1 MIELSRFA
9 PLAGG
14 FGLLIALAVYFYL
27 RRQAGGNERMQEISG
42 LIEEGAMAFLRR
54 QYLALTPV
62 VILVAALLAATVG
75 WRIAAAYIAGGICSI
90 GAGFIGMKAA
100 TKTNVRTTEAA
111 RAGGIGPALRMAFA
125 GGSVMGLAVAS
136 LGLLGLGVLVNLLL
150 DVRTT
155 DPISTARFHL
165 FSEIISGFAMG
176 ASSIAL
182 FARVGGGIYTKA
194 ADVGAD
200 LVGKVEAGIPEDDP
214 RNPATIADN
223 VGDNVGDVAGMGAD
237 IFESY
242 VDATVATIALAA
254 ISPAIADASRPNAIA
269 IPILLLIAGL
279 IASLVSMAC
288 MSMLSKGGAARALR
302 MVPLIAA
309 GLFLAGAYVIV
320 RMVPIAI
327 GNHGATGAFWAVVAS
342 T

>member
-1 MIELSRFA
+1 
-9 PLAGG
+9 
-14 FGLLIALAVYFYL
+14 VYFYL
-27 RRQAGGNERMQEISG
+27 RRQAAGNERMQEISG

-54 QYLALTPV
+54 QYLALAPV
-62 VILVAALLAATVG
+62 IVLVAALLSFTVG

-155 DPISTARFHL
+155 DVISVERYHL
-165 FSEIISGFAMG
+165 FGEIISGFAMG

-200 LVGKVEAGIPEDDP
+200 LVGKWKRGFP
-214 RNPATIADN
+214 RTIRATPPRSPTTS
-223 VGDNVGDVAGMGAD
+223 GTT
-237 IFESY
+237 S
-242 VDATVATIALAA
+242 AT
-254 ISPAIADASRPNAIA
+254 SPAWAPTSSRVTSTPRS
-269 IPILLLIAGL
+269 PP
-279 IASLVSMAC
+279 SRWPPSVPPSRTP
-288 MSMLSKGGAARALR
+288 RAPTPSR
-302 MVPLIAA
+302 SPCCC
-309 GLFLAGAYVIV
+309 
-320 RMVPIAI
+320 
-327 GNHGATGAFWAVVAS
+327 
-342 T
+342 